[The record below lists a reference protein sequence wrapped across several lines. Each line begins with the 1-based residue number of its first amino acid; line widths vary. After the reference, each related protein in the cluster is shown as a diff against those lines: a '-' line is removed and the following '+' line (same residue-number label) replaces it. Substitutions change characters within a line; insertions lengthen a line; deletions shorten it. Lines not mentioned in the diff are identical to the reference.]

1 VNPDAVVRRLAA
13 ILSADAVGYS
23 RLMSEDEIATV
34 RTLRAH
40 REHLAGLVREHR
52 GRVVDSPGDN
62 LLAEFPSALDAARC
76 AVEIQRALEARN
88 ADVPSD
94 RRMEFRIGVHLGD
107 VMVEGDRIYGE
118 GINITARLERLADP
132 GAVCMSAPVWD
143 QVRHKLGLSGEDLG
157 DQALKNIPEPIHVYQ
172 VRPGDEPARPGETRR
187 DPDALTGRAFAARP
201 DVAVI
206 VVPAV
211 WIVYVATVFEILFM
225 ISPFALY
232 YYAAYGPS
240 LNVLHRSP
248 WTVWLTD
255 FLLPHFSY
263 TSSPVLNV
271 LPVLGAPLVLLGFAL
286 FALGFVQVYGA
297 KVRGRGLVTG
307 GLYRVARHPQYLG
320 LAIIGLGAFLVW
332 ARVLVLIAYL
342 TMLFLYKLLAGWE
355 ETRCLEKF
363 GEAYRAYQRRT
374 GMFLPRPLP
383 ELIPWPS
390 AGERR
395 VLATLVLW
403 LVVAAASVGLGYRVR
418 DHALRHLSTFYTED
432 MAVLSPARL
441 QAEDLRTAVRVATS
455 GAEVRDRIGVGG
467 RRAKLLVYV
476 LPEEWRIADLPL
488 DRPSPESPPATDRG
502 HHVPFDFDLTRYR
515 VLFTRVWSHDP
526 NASGEAILKGA
537 YGREP
542 IVVVR
547 VNIQTGEITGIDT
560 PPPHVLWGDISTPLF

>member
-1 VNPDAVVRRLAA
+1 MHAV
-13 ILSADAVGYS
+13 
-23 RLMSEDEIATV
+23 E
-34 RTLRAH
+34 
-40 REHLAGLVREHR
+40 EHLRT
-52 GRVVDSPGDN
+52 
-62 LLAEFPSALDAARC
+62 
-76 AVEIQRALEARN
+76 
-88 ADVPSD
+88 
-94 RRMEFRIGVHLGD
+94 RRMRDCGNASD
-107 VMVEGDRIYGE
+107 VDDR
-118 GINITARLERLADP
+118 TDRMRRH
-132 GAVCMSAPVWD
+132 GA
-143 QVRHKLGLSGEDLG
+143 
-157 DQALKNIPEPIHVYQ
+157 
-172 VRPGDEPARPGETRR
+172 GDEPARPGETRR

-240 LNVLHRSP
+240 LNVLRRSP

-271 LPVLGAPLVLLGFAL
+271 LPALGAPLVLLGFAL

-455 GAEVRDRIGVGG
+455 GAEVRDRIGAGG

-502 HHVPFDFDLTRYR
+502 HHVPFDFDRTRYR

-526 NASGEAILKGA
+526 DASGEAIVKGA

-542 IVVVR
+542 IVLVR